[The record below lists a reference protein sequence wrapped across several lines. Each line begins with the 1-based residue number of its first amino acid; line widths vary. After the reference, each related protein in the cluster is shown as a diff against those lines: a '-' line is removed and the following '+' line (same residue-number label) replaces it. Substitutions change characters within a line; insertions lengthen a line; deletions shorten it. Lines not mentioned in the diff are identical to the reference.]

1 MAASQQNRDHGIAV
15 KGISDDITED
25 DLFAAFG
32 FAGNIAEVFI
42 KAERGYAFVTF
53 EATGS
58 VQQAVDGAPAE
69 VAGVS
74 VRVEARTPARVREE
88 APVSVNV
95 YINGLAGGV
104 TAEDVQAGVAPFGAV
119 DIDAVFVNDDKNIA
133 FVAFETEDAAAA
145 AVAAS
150 GSIVVAGQATGACEF
165 RRSKA
170 NGGRRGGG
178 SRKRSGRKAKAIPEN
193 SVYVC
198 REREGGGGVGMRRV
212 MRRKPT
218 WWWGGGVGGGAE
230 MHGERERAAGSF
242 CAGEDTQ

>member
-32 FAGNIAEVFI
+32 FAGNIAEVFL

-95 YINGLAGGV
+95 YINGLAEGV

-119 DIDAVFVNDDKNIA
+119 DIDAVFVNGDKNIA

-145 AVAAS
+145 AVGAA
-150 GSIVVAGQATGACEF
+150 GSIVIAGQATGACEF

-178 SRKRSGRKAKAIPEN
+178 SRKRSGRKAKEIPAN
-193 SVYVC
+193 SV
-198 REREGGGGVGMRRV
+198 
-212 MRRKPT
+212 
-218 WWWGGGVGGGAE
+218 
-230 MHGERERAAGSF
+230 
-242 CAGEDTQ
+242 

>member
-1 MAASQQNRDHGIAV
+1 M

-32 FAGNIAEVFI
+32 FAGNIAEVFL

-95 YINGLAGGV
+95 YINGLAEGV

-119 DIDAVFVNDDKNIA
+119 DIDAVFVNGDKNIA

-145 AVAAS
+145 AVGAA
-150 GSIVVAGQATGACEF
+150 GSIVIAGQATGACEF

-178 SRKRSGRKAKAIPEN
+178 SRKRSGRKAKEIPAN
-193 SVYVC
+193 SV
-198 REREGGGGVGMRRV
+198 
-212 MRRKPT
+212 
-218 WWWGGGVGGGAE
+218 
-230 MHGERERAAGSF
+230 
-242 CAGEDTQ
+242 